1 MNQRKNVTPEK
12 ISEKKKHE
20 YFLCVCFVYYT
31 SCNHP
36 NQWSTYIWNGSNEDV
51 SWLPD
56 DPVFNSQQRHVSSG
70 FITDLINLGN
80 NEKVLKTEHF
90 KKSPT
95 RDCTSTCSK
104 QKEHISSAQVA
115 HCERRLLLPQTTTRG
130 HNARHGQRHTGRLQW
145 LGKCKFIIGSINQLN
160 QSTIALNW
168 RTNEMSTAVHT
179 WSKSSPSGSTDQ
191 ICAILERQ

>member
-12 ISEKKKHE
+12 ILEKKHE
-20 YFLCVCFVYYT
+20 YFLCVLRLLHKLH
-31 SCNHP
+31 HP

-80 NEKVLKTEHF
+80 NEKALKTEHF

-95 RDCTSTCSK
+95 RDCTSTYSK
-104 QKEHISSAQVA
+104 QKEHISSA
-115 HCERRLLLPQTTTRG
+115 
-130 HNARHGQRHTGRLQW
+130 
-145 LGKCKFIIGSINQLN
+145 
-160 QSTIALNW
+160 
-168 RTNEMSTAVHT
+168 
-179 WSKSSPSGSTDQ
+179 
-191 ICAILERQ
+191 

>member
-36 NQWSTYIWNGSNEDV
+36 NQWSTYIWNGSNKDV

-56 DPVFNSQQRHVSSG
+56 DPVFNSQQRDVSSG

-80 NEKVLKTEHF
+80 NEKALKTEHF

-104 QKEHISSAQVA
+104 QKEHISSA
-115 HCERRLLLPQTTTRG
+115 
-130 HNARHGQRHTGRLQW
+130 
-145 LGKCKFIIGSINQLN
+145 
-160 QSTIALNW
+160 
-168 RTNEMSTAVHT
+168 
-179 WSKSSPSGSTDQ
+179 
-191 ICAILERQ
+191 